1 MSPDSFQNLSACRSL
16 KDLRLQVKRLGLD
29 AGRDAAQKRVLDLK
43 FDPKGSTDLDKP
55 KFGKE
60 DPNNEPHHGGNT
72 WAGGVRAS
80 CFRGTHH

>member
-29 AGRDAAQKRVLDLK
+29 AGRDAVQKRVLDLR
-43 FDPKGSTDLDKP
+43 FEPKGSTDLDKP

-60 DPNNEPHHGGNT
+60 DPKNEPHHGGNT
-72 WAGGVRAS
+72 WTGGVRA
-80 CFRGTHH
+80 